1 MYITSDLHFYH
12 KNIIKYCPKSR
23 PFSCEEE
30 MNEIIVKNWND
41 KIGKNDSVYILGD
54 VSFGKPSATIQL
66 LNRLNGR
73 KKLIVGNHDTDKYLS
88 EDDFCSCF
96 EWMKVYNIEK
106 ILGKYVVMFHYPI
119 LEWDKKHYGSYHF
132 FGHCHSTNKDKL
144 SCRRFDVGIDGSP
157 DFAPYNMESLF
168 EEIEKRMTR

>member
-73 KKLIVGNHDTDKYLS
+73 KKLIVGNHDTDK
-88 EDDFCSCF
+88 DR
-96 EWMKVYNIEK
+96 K
-106 ILGKYVVMFHYPI
+106 
-119 LEWDKKHYGSYHF
+119 
-132 FGHCHSTNKDKL
+132 STRLN
-144 SCRRFDVGIDGSP
+144 SSH
-157 DFAPYNMESLF
+157 
-168 EEIEKRMTR
+168 